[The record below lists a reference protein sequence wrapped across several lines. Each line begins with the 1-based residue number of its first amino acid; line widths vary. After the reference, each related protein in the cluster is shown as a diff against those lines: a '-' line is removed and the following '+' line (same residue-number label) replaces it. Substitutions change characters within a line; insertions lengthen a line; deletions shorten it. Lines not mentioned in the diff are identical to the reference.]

1 MTALSFISP
10 KIFLLKIM
18 DMFQKPVAFSPNTPF
33 KERQAHKQNT
43 TESVDYTTS
52 APARLNI
59 SLTDLKVISTALLQ
73 YRRTLAK
80 QGNTNKA
87 EDVAKIDRQLFDI
100 IEMLEGNQVTNQ
112 A

>member
-10 KIFLLKIM
+10 KMFLLKIM
-18 DMFQKPVAFSPNTPF
+18 DMFQKPIAFAPNTPH
-33 KERQAHKQNT
+33 KEREIIDQAT
-43 TESVDYTTS
+43 AS
-52 APARLNI
+52 PARLNI
-59 SLTDLKVISTALLQ
+59 SLSDLKVISTALLQ

-80 QGNTNKA
+80 QGNIHKA

-100 IEMLEGNQVTNQ
+100 IEMLETNKLEIE

>member
-18 DMFQKPVAFSPNTPF
+18 DMFQKPTAYTPNTPH
-33 KERQAHKQNT
+33 KERQAHTQAQQT
-43 TESVDYTTS
+43 VDYETAS
-52 APARLNI
+52 PARLNI
-59 SLTDLKVISTALLQ
+59 SLQDLKVISTALLQ

-87 EDVAKIDRQLFDI
+87 EDVAKIDRQLFGI
-100 IEMLEGNQVTNQ
+100 IEMLESGDL
-112 A
+112 AEA